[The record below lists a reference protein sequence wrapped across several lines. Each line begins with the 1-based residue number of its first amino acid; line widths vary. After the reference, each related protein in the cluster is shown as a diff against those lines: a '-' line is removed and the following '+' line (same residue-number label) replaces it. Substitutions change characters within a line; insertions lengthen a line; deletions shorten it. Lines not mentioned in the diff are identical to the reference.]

1 MTALPDYRKGQQ
13 STCWAPEPAV
23 TTQEF
28 LLATFGTGAVTLR
41 KRDSL
46 DTVWGAEGGYYMK
59 SDGLYYCQ
67 KCPPGTYLA
76 AECKEQN
83 GSSECKPCGY
93 GEYMEYPSAFQTCR
107 ECSKCREDQV
117 EQSPCQPVRNTV
129 CACRNGTFCPPEHP
143 CEMCQKC
150 QPRCPEG
157 QMVQKPCRP
166 DSDLQCAP
174 ATDSTVPLYI
184 SVIIGTAACVGVFG
198 VVFLLWKYRCSSPGD
213 GRPSNRRR
221 YEMTSM
227 FRKLWYRSVSTG
239 AEDNATNNN
248 LQNQQREL
256 EPPLVVPSSGSRSRR
271 KRLVPVP
278 GKDPT
283 QVLQDTFYPLAEK
296 IPRDDW
302 KKFGRKLYLE
312 ENDIVMVNSSDAF
325 YDMLYK
331 WLIRE
336 GSKAS
341 LNTLLD
347 ALDELHLCGVA
358 EKISSMVLQNGTFQN
373 ETS

>member
-1 MTALPDYRKGQQ
+1 MLPPRRRFLAL
-13 STCWAPEPAV
+13 
-23 TTQEF
+23 
-28 LLATFGTGAVTLR
+28 LLLVVAATSGAGAVTLR

-46 DTVWGAEGGYYMK
+46 DAVWGAEGGYYMK
-59 SDGLYYCQ
+59 SDSLYYCQ
-67 KCPPGTYLA
+67 KCPP
-76 AECKEQN
+76 
-83 GSSECKPCGY
+83 
-93 GEYMEYPSAFQTCR
+93 
-107 ECSKCREDQV
+107 DQV
-117 EQSPCQPVRNTV
+117 EQSPCQPIRNTL

-174 ATDSTVPLYI
+174 ATDTTVPLYI
-184 SVIIGTAACVGVFG
+184 RVIIGTTACVVVFG
-198 VVFLLWKYRCSSPGD
+198 IVFLLWKYRCSSPGD
-213 GRPSNRRR
+213 GRPSNRRH
-221 YEMTSM
+221 YEMVTSM
-227 FRKLWYRSVSTG
+227 FRKLWYRNVSTG

-271 KRLVPVP
+271 KKLVPAP

-283 QVLQDTFYPLAEK
+283 QVLQDTFYLLAEK

-302 KKFGRKLYLE
+302 KKFGRKLHLE
-312 ENDIVMVNSSDAF
+312 ENDIVMVTSSDAF

-331 WLIRE
+331 WLSRE

-341 LNTLLD
+341 LNTLLE
-347 ALDELHLCGVA
+347 ALDELHLGGVA
-358 EKISSMVLQNGTFQN
+358 EKIFSMVLQNGTYQI